1 MLEVVVNGFSTNKVA
16 DVVQQGDRL
25 FIKGADLTEL
35 GLRVPPGTPARSED
49 LYAIDTL
56 PDVSAR
62 IDSANQILEVTAA
75 DSALLT
81 KELRLRGPEDMG
93 TAVESGTGF
102 TVNYDVNGAH
112 TNGLTYGSGLFEGR
126 VFSPLGVAST
136 DFLAFAG
143 STFGETRS
151 APIRLDS
158 SYVYSDFES
167 ENRYLLGDMITG
179 GLAWTRP
186 VRLGGTQITRDFSMR
201 PDLITFPL
209 PTVTG
214 SAAVPSTVDVLVN
227 GSRAL
232 SQEVAPG
239 PFAVPQLPVIT
250 GAGQVQLTITNA
262 LGQQVTST
270 LPFYASS
277 SLLAPELFTYSL
289 EGGFVRREWGALSND
304 YGPFAASGTYR
315 RGLTDDLTI
324 ELHAEGTRDQIM
336 GGGGLVANLFNFA
349 ILNVDGAGSSFRGH
363 SGGEGVLGLQRVGP
377 VFSFGAQAIL
387 ASREF
392 SDIAAA
398 EGNPVPIRQITASVS
413 TSLGKFGSAGLAW
426 AQIHQPGSLFLGS
439 VGEDP
444 SITPPG
450 PPGPVPGLGPTP
462 FIPGQFSEI
471 LTASYS
477 VQLFGNAFLY
487 ANGFHDFIQGGTGA
501 SVGITISL
509 GGRDSVSANG
519 IYQSGSPWVGQ
530 FQAERSV
537 SDVGDLGYQAFAS
550 TDNHEFGLLQYKSP
564 WGLVTAGVDHL
575 ASDTTVRLEAQGA
588 VSYIDKQIFPTNTVT
603 DSFAVVDTK
612 GVSGVHVLTEN
623 RPAGVTDDNGQL
635 LVPNMLAWQ
644 NNHLAIDPGDVPVDA
659 QVPTIAKIVRPPDRS
674 GIVVGF
680 PITRTYGALLT
691 IVDET
696 GRPIPLGSTATLEST
711 GTVEPVGYDGQTF
724 VEHLGA
730 ANRVAVQIPNGSR
743 CVVSFGFKPVPG
755 EIPQIGPL
763 TCRKESP

>member
-1 MLEVVVNGFSTNKVA
+1 VLEVVVNGFSTNKVA

-35 GLRVPPGTPARSED
+35 GLRVPPGTPESSQD
-49 LYAIDTL
+49 LYAIDSL
-56 PDVSAR
+56 PNVSAR
-62 IDSANQILEVTAA
+62 VDAASQILEVTAA

-93 TAVESGTGF
+93 TPVESSTGL
-102 TVNYDVNGAH
+102 TLNYDVNGAH
-112 TNGLTYGSGLFEGR
+112 TNGLAYGSGLFEGR
-126 VFSPLGVAST
+126 IFSPLGVAST

-143 STFGETRS
+143 SGFGETNNE
-151 APIRLDS
+151 PIRLDS
-158 SYVYSDFES
+158 TYVYSDFDS
-167 ENRYLLGDMITG
+167 QKRFVLGDTITG

-186 VRLGGTQITRDFSMR
+186 VRLGGLQITRDFSMR

-232 SQEVAPG
+232 SQEVQPG
-239 PFAVPQLPVIT
+239 PFSVPQLPVIT
-250 GAGQVQLTITNA
+250 GAGQVQLTVTNA

-277 SLLAPELFTYSL
+277 NLLAPELFTSSL

-304 YGPFAASGTYR
+304 YGDFAASGTIR
-315 RGLTDDLTI
+315 RGLNDNLTL
-324 ELHAEGTRDQIM
+324 EAHAEGTRDQGM
-336 GGGGLVANLFNFA
+336 GGAGLVANLFNFA
-349 ILNVDGAGSSFRGH
+349 ILNVDAAGSSFRGH
-363 SGGEGVLGLQRVGP
+363 AGGEAVLGLQRVGP

-387 ASREF
+387 ATREF
-392 SDIAAA
+392 SDIATT
-398 EGNPVPIRQITASVS
+398 EGDPAPIKQITASMS
-413 TSLGKFGSAGLAW
+413 ASLGAFGSAGVAW
-426 AQIHQPGSLFLGS
+426 SQIHQPGSVFLGS
-439 VGEDP
+439 IGRGP
-444 SITPPG
+444 SITPPD
-450 PPGPVPGLGPTP
+450 PPGPAPGLGPDP
-462 FIPGQFSEI
+462 FVPGQISEI

-477 VQLFGNAFLY
+477 VQLFGDAYLY
-487 ANGFHDFIQGGTGA
+487 ANGFHDFANGGTGA
-501 SVGITISL
+501 SVGITVSL
-509 GGRDSVSANG
+509 GGRDSVNASG
-519 IYQSGSPWVGQ
+519 LYQRGAPLTGQ

-537 SDVGDLGYQAFAS
+537 SDVGDLGYQAYAS
-550 TDNHEFGLLQYKSP
+550 TDSHEFGLLQYKSP
-564 WGLVTAGVDHL
+564 WGLFSAGVDHL
-575 ASDTTVRLEAQGA
+575 QSETTVRVEAQGA

-603 DSFAVVDTK
+603 DSFAVVNTN
-612 GVSGVHVLTEN
+612 GVGGVHVFTEN

-635 LVPNMLAWQ
+635 LVPDMLAWQ
-644 NNHLAIDPGDVPVDA
+644 NNHLAIEPGDVPVDA
-659 QVPTIAKIVRPPDRS
+659 QVPYVAKIVRPPDRS

-680 PITRTYGALLT
+680 PITTTYGALLT
-691 IVDET
+691 LVDEA
-696 GRPIPLGSTATLEST
+696 GHPIPLGSTATLEST

-730 ANRVAVQIPNGSR
+730 ANRVAVQTPNGNR